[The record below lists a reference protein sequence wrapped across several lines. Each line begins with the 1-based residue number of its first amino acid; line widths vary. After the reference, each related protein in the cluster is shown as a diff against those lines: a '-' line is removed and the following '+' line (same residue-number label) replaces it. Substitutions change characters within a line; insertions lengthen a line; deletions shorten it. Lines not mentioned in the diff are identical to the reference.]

1 MEAYIADKAGE
12 LGADV
17 QVNVTCD
24 MDETGFP
31 YPVEVTVTGTLTA
44 EQQSDLSRIIEAD
57 FAVVAEQQKFIA
69 GEGDAS

>member
-1 MEAYIADKAGE
+1 M
-12 LGADV
+12 
-17 QVNVTCD
+17 NVTCD

-69 GEGDAS
+69 GEGEAS